1 MVAGIGEIF
10 GGYSFVAQQDLSPAP
25 LRRSRKAERL
35 LVVLFLLSL
44 PFLNPWVRGDGVGY
58 YAFARAPLIEHSL
71 DFTRDY
77 QHANDS
83 FRGRASTKRPT
94 QI

>member
-1 MVAGIGEIF
+1 MDQKG
-10 GGYSFVAQQDLSPAP
+10 LSPSP

-35 LVVLFLLSL
+35 LVLLFLLSL

-83 FRGRASTKRPT
+83 FREARL
-94 QI
+94 